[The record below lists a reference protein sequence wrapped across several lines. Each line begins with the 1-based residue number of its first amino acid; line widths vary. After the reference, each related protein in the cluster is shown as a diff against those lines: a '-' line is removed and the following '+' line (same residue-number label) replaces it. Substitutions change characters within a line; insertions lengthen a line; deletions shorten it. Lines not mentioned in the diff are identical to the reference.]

1 MKAKL
6 LQAVEISE
14 NEMLEAGIKVDVI
27 TSYCGCNG
35 NYYVCELSNRRQV
48 NINSQFLEITD
59 WHPYI
64 DWEQRRYEIAK
75 SAINGI
81 LSDEDEVG
89 YACSEVIYKEREI
102 HTTPKAVARFAVACA
117 DALIEELKEGGNHE

>member
-6 LQAVEISE
+6 LQEVEISE
-14 NEMLEAGIKVDVI
+14 NEILEVGTELDAI

-35 NYYVCELSNRRQV
+35 SYYVCELSNRRQV

-64 DWEQRRYEIAK
+64 DWEKRRYEIAK
-75 SAINGI
+75 SAMNGI
-81 LSDEDEVG
+81 LSDENEVG
-89 YACSEVIYKEREI
+89 YACSEATYKDNEK
-102 HTTPKAVARFAVACA
+102 HTIPIAVSRFAVACA
-117 DALIEELKEGGNHE
+117 DALIDELKKGGKQ